1 MSGSSPSDMY
11 RYLSGDVVEIPEGM
25 AELPR
30 FHMSTCFVCGPDT
43 VEGLGLDPRLD
54 DDRVV
59 AELSFPKRFE
69 GGPGLVHGGAVA
81 AFFDDLMGYVL
92 LAHAV
97 PAVTAKL
104 EMNYLVP
111 IELESTLHGAAW
123 LAHRDGRKLY
133 IEGEGI
139 DASGNRAVE
148 ASALFL
154 EVGLDHFNARF
165 EEGEWYP

>member
-1 MSGSSPSDMY
+1 MY
-11 RYLSGDVVEIPEGM
+11 RYLSGDVVEIPDHVS
-25 AELPR
+25 ELPR
-30 FHMSTCFVCGPDT
+30 FHLATCFVCGPDT
-43 VEGLGLDPRLD
+43 VEGLGLYPHRDG
-54 DDRVV
+54 DRVA

-92 LAHAV
+92 LAHGV

-111 IELESTLHGAAW
+111 IELDSTLHGVAW

-139 DASGNRAVE
+139 DTSGVRAVE
-148 ASALFL
+148 ASAMFL
-154 EVGLDHFNARF
+154 EVGLDHFTKRF
-165 EEGEWYP
+165 EEGEYYP